1 MEEALHALSEV
12 GNLEDPQTL
21 RLLQLVW
28 VRQSSGCDWNCSS
41 GRFWPGNALLL
52 VIVELN
58 ADSRWSGSIY
68 SRGFPVGHL
77 TMPSLIFLLCC
88 GVTFFT

>member
-1 MEEALHALSEV
+1 VTGIAPLV
-12 GNLEDPQTL
+12 GFGQEM
-21 RLLQLVW
+21 VAA
-28 VRQSSGCDWNCSS
+28 
-41 GRFWPGNALLL
+41 ALLL

-68 SRGFPVGHL
+68 SREFPVGHL

-88 GVTFFT
+88 GVTFLT